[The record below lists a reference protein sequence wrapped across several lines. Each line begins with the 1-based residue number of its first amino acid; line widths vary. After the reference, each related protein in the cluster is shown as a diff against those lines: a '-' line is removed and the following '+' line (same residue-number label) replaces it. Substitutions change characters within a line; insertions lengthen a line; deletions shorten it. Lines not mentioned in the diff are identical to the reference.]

1 MQCDRLGLAL
11 PPGRTVEPG
20 FFRFEFQWKKMATK
34 NSLASQPPLPIV
46 PLCLLKCKDNHM
58 VQMESEWSS
67 NFVFPLNG
75 LLRSGASSEQ
85 MSERV
90 KQLCRHNSELA
101 NCLQECPTSVENE
114 IMQMGLEP
122 WQGICL
128 NIRDMQTQFG
138 CWKTNID
145 AILLACSLESQKL
158 RYDIESF
165 TRNVSVKLVESICI
179 DLSHLSNCFVGQY
192 GQYCGRISQK
202 LIGTLFE
209 SSRVT
214 IVKMLR
220 IKWNDEVPSKSK
232 LYSPKINWT
241 GQFKLLIKYLIGAD
255 RS

>member
-20 FFRFEFQWKKMATK
+20 FFRFEFQW
-34 NSLASQPPLPIV
+34 SLRV
-46 PLCLLKCKDNHM
+46 LKIF
-58 VQMESEWSS
+58 MESEWSS